1 MESGRDREM
10 DVVIL
15 VTAPLQARVA
25 RVCARDHVT
34 AAQVARRMAAQ
45 IDERSARARA
55 SFVIE
60 NDRSLESLRIGT
72 LALASRT
79 LLIRN
84 PAPEP
89 PGAADA

>member
-1 MESGRDREM
+1 METGRDREM

-34 AAQVARRMAAQ
+34 AEQVARRMAAQ